1 MKMSSMQW
9 LFKTIF
15 FVLLSIL
22 ISSCSNKVEPRKPIT
37 NSSSST
43 IEQSIEDN
51 KKRYAAEEDFI
62 ESIIYKIDTARVY
75 QRSADGF
82 YYSFISRDSLNGD
95 FPKFGDR
102 VTFEYNVIALS
113 GDTIYSKKELSPITK
128 SLDQE
133 YGIFKGMRA
142 ALKLMKAGE
151 EMYIYFPSYAAYGY
165 YGDNNRIGANTPFK
179 SRVKLIGINIEDN

>member
-9 LFKTIF
+9 IFKTIF

-62 ESIIYKIDTARVY
+62 ENIINKTDTARVY

>member
-62 ESIIYKIDTARVY
+62 ENIINKIDTARVY

>member
-1 MKMSSMQW
+1 MQW
-9 LFKTIF
+9 IFKTIF

-62 ESIIYKIDTARVY
+62 ENIINKTDTARVY